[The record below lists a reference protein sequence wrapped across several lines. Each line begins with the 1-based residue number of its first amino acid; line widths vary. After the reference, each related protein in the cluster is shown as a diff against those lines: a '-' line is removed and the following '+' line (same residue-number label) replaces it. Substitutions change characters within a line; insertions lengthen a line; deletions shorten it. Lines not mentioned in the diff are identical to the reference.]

1 MSVSPKTDDTTFRRL
16 IRARDFLAAGFGNQI
31 LLEQAARQACL
42 SPFHFQ
48 RLFVRTFGE
57 SPGEFVTR
65 LRMERARRLLEADE
79 MPITEICL
87 EIGYASLGTFSKRFA
102 ERVGQPPSEYRRA
115 ARRSIAPRQGW
126 RIYRLPSCFVSFWLS
141 ESQD

>member
-1 MSVSPKTDDTTFRRL
+1 MSGRIVDDTTFRRL
-16 IRARDFLAAGFGNQI
+16 VRARDFLAAGQADRI
-31 LLEQAARQACL
+31 RLEEAARQACL

-57 SPGEFVTR
+57 SPHQFVTR

-79 MPITEICL
+79 MRVTDICL
-87 EIGYASLGTFSKRFA
+87 EIGYASLGTFSTRFA
-102 ERVGQPPSEYRRA
+102 ERTGQSPSEYRRA
-115 ARRSIAPRQGW
+115 ARRWVAPRHGW
-126 RIYRLPSCFVSFWLS
+126 RIYRLPACFVHFWLP